1 MASVAGPTA
10 KWHCARNTLPR
21 CSRKDCAATNSWQ
34 LKFDPISPRRL
45 VPIANREYFGP
56 VFSRRAASRFTKNA
70 LKMSQLRPTV
80 EPALRFVRTMQ
91 EVLFLEMF
99 MQVLTVVKV

>member
-1 MASVAGPTA
+1 
-10 KWHCARNTLPR
+10 
-21 CSRKDCAATNSWQ
+21 
-34 LKFDPISPRRL
+34 
-45 VPIANREYFGP
+45 

-99 MQVLTVVKV
+99 MQVLTVEKV